1 MSAAASNIAAVPRRR
16 LPVQQALT
24 YALLILL
31 SAFFLMPVYMMVANG
46 LKTASEVSVA
56 SMWTL
61 PSHLGTGG
69 FAGAWEKLAP
79 SFRNSLIVAG
89 SATIISCMIG
99 SITGY
104 VLSLWR
110 MRWSNVISTVVIF
123 GMFIPYQSIIIP
135 LVFFA
140 QKIGL
145 YGTLAGLITV
155 HVIYGQCINILIFG
169 NYYRSI
175 PRSLIE
181 AARVDGANVLVIYW
195 KIILPLSAPGFVVA
209 AIFQFTNIWNDF
221 LFGVTL
227 VPNPSS
233 QPITVALTNLSGNYS
248 VDWNV
253 VMAGAVIAAL
263 PTAAVYLVM
272 GRFFVRGLV
281 SGSVKS

>member
-1 MSAAASNIAAVPRRR
+1 MSAAPTNTVVIKRSR
-16 LPVQQALT
+16 LPLWQILK
-24 YALLILL
+24 YALLLLL
-31 SAFFLMPVYMMVANG
+31 SAFFLMPVYMMVVNG

-56 SMWTL
+56 TMWTL
-61 PSHLGTGG
+61 PSHLGVGG
-69 FAGAWEKLAP
+69 FSGAWEKLAP
-79 SFRNSLIVAG
+79 SFTNSLIVAG
-89 SATIISCMIG
+89 TATVVSCMIG

-104 VLSLWR
+104 VITLWGI
-110 MRWSNVISTVVIF
+110 RWANVIATVIIF

-169 NYYRSI
+169 NYYKSI

-181 AARVDGANVLVIYW
+181 AGRVDAANVFVIYW
-195 KIILPLSAPGFVVA
+195 KIVLPLSAPGFVVA

-227 VPNPSS
+227 VPNPAS

-263 PTAAVYLVM
+263 PTAVVYLIM

-281 SGSVKS
+281 SGSVKA